1 MVVVWSMSVEFEL
14 LCVAIVVDKSI
25 WIRELI
31 ECNGKFGIV
40 ILGVVVINWMWV
52 VGSVSGREE
61 DKFNCYGILVVKGLV
76 FGLLF
81 VEEKCLVWME
91 CRLLFV
97 IFV

>member
-1 MVVVWSMSVEFEL
+1 MVVVWLMLVEFEL
-14 LCVAIVVDKSI
+14 LCVVIVVDKLI

-52 VGSVSGREE
+52 VGSVLGCEE

-76 FGLLF
+76 LGLLF

-91 CRLLFV
+91 CCLLFV